1 VSGQRDPVRIAIR
14 CDVCHRRRGHAPLL
28 AEAAR
33 DAAGSWTVGI
43 AIKVG
48 GRNQQTRRTPGAPPR
63 RATAGRAF
71 YLKDASPEG
80 TFPAVQQLIRRTR
93 SARILFAALA
103 PGQLAQLACS
113 ECPHRPRERWER
125 LVGLAED
132 ADSAGRGDAYA

>member
-1 VSGQRDPVRIAIR
+1 VRIAIR

-28 AEAAR
+28 VEAVR

-63 RATAGRAF
+63 RAEAGRAF

-80 TFPAVQQLIRRTR
+80 TFPATQQLIRRTP

-113 ECPHRPRERWER
+113 ECPHKPRERWER

-132 ADSAGRGDAYA
+132 ADSAGRHDAYA